1 MNTEEYPKLGPGKAE
16 SLGSESDV
24 GHLKYEVN
32 VLASGKCV
40 KPILSA

>member
-24 GHLKYEVN
+24 GHLKYEVD

>member
-16 SLGSESDV
+16 SLGCKSDV

-32 VLASGKCV
+32 VLASEKCV